1 MIRCADKD
9 REAPDGMAR
18 ILVIDDEPQI
28 RLLLRMILEED
39 GHAVVEAANGLAAM
53 QRWQEAPASLVITDI
68 LMPDKDGLEVIAEL
82 RRRSPQTPIIAISG
96 GSLAMP
102 VRMLDIAGRLGA
114 AYTVDKPF
122 AVETMRQLV
131 SSALAAPCSP
141 PPSSVA

>member
-1 MIRCADKD
+1 
-9 REAPDGMAR
+9 MAR